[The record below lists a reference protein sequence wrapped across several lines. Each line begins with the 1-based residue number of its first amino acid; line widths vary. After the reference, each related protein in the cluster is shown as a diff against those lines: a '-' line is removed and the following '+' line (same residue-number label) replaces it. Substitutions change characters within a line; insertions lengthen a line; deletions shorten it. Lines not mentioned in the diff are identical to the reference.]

1 MQYKNLGRTGLRVS
15 AMGMGTG
22 FFGNFTN
29 EADSIKIMELAFEK
43 GINLFD
49 TSNSY
54 TGGRSEQIV
63 GKFLKNKRHAVVL
76 ATKVYNKQGPGPND
90 LGLSR
95 KHIMRAVEESL
106 RRLDTDYIDIY
117 YAHAPDY
124 STPIEETLRAF
135 DTLINQGKVRYI
147 ACVNFHA
154 WQLIKALWVSDLNNL
169 ARFVSIQ
176 VPYNLITRDIES
188 ELLPFCASEGIGVT
202 VYNALAAGLLTG
214 KHDLGKDPAPNTRF
228 SLEGIGPRDKERY
241 WSPINFQAVAHLKQ
255 IADTH
260 GQSLTQFS
268 LAWILNNLLISS
280 AIIGVSS
287 AKQLEE
293 NIGAI
298 DFKLTSEENKAC
310 DAVWRE
316 LRPPR
321 IFYGQ

>member
-1 MQYKNLGRTGLRVS
+1 
-15 AMGMGTG
+15 MGMGTG

-124 STPIEETLRAF
+124 NTPIEETLRAF

-147 ACVNFHA
+147 ACVNFHG
-154 WQLIKALWVSDLNNL
+154 S
-169 ARFVSIQ
+169 S
-176 VPYNLITRDIES
+176 S
-188 ELLPFCASEGIGVT
+188 
-202 VYNALAAGLLTG
+202 
-214 KHDLGKDPAPNTRF
+214 KHSG
-228 SLEGIGPRDKERY
+228 
-241 WSPINFQAVAHLKQ
+241 
-255 IADTH
+255 
-260 GQSLTQFS
+260 
-268 LAWILNNLLISS
+268 
-280 AIIGVSS
+280 
-287 AKQLEE
+287 
-293 NIGAI
+293 
-298 DFKLTSEENKAC
+298 
-310 DAVWRE
+310 
-316 LRPPR
+316 
-321 IFYGQ
+321 